1 MQTLP
6 HETLLHLFLALAVLL
21 MVARLMGELAAW
33 LRQPAI
39 LGEILA
45 GIILG
50 PTILGSIAP
59 TFQTF
64 LFPAEPGFQIG
75 LEAITTLSIVLFLMV
90 AGLEVDLSTAWRQG
104 KTAAIVAITAMAV
117 PFSMVFSLAVLF
129 PDYLG
134 ANPEVAPLVFALFLG
149 TALSIC
155 ALPVIIKTLMD
166 LQLFKTELGV
176 IVLAAAILIDLIGWN
191 LFALVLSFAGVES
204 RPFSIGATMGLTLGF
219 VLIMLTLG
227 RFVLDK
233 TLPWVQAHFTFP
245 GGVLAFSM
253 SGALFCAAFTEFIG
267 IHGIFGA
274 FIFGVALGDSD
285 HLRPK
290 TRATL
295 EQFISYIFAPLFF
308 ASIGL
313 RIDFAVHFDWQL
325 TLIIC
330 GLACVGMIG
339 GGTLGARFTGLGKS
353 DSLAVGV
360 ALNSRGAMEI
370 ILGLLALQ
378 FGIINE
384 PLFVA
389 LVIMALI
396 TSVSSGAIIPL
407 ILKRKRPT
415 HFYDYIPSHG
425 FLPELK
431 AATATD
437 AITELT
443 TLACVNT
450 ELDSEKVAA
459 MVIRRERL
467 IATGLERGIA
477 VPHARLPELKTPIIV
492 IGLSE
497 EGIDFQAPDKQAAQL
512 IFLILTPEEDP
523 QIHLDIFREIA
534 LFFSVE
540 THINQARA
548 ARSYTEFRSLLK
560 AETAPAQ
567 QH

>member
-33 LRQPAI
+33 MRQPAI

-59 TFQTF
+59 TLQTT

-104 KTAAIVAITAMAV
+104 KTAAIVAITAMSV
-117 PFSMVFSLAVLF
+117 PFTLVFSLAVLF
-129 PDYLG
+129 PEHLG

-191 LFALVLSFAGVES
+191 LFALVLSFAGMES
-204 RPFSIGATMGLTLGF
+204 RPFSIGATMGLTLAF
-219 VLIMLTLG
+219 VVTMLTLG
-227 RFVLDK
+227 RYVMDK

-245 GGVLAFSM
+245 GGVLGFSM
-253 SGALFCAAFTEFIG
+253 AGALFCAAFTEFIG

-290 TRATL
+290 TRATM
-295 EQFISYIFAPLFF
+295 EQFISFIFAPLFF

-313 RIDFAVHFDWQL
+313 RIDFAAHFDPLL
-325 TLIIC
+325 TLLVC
-330 GLACVGMIG
+330 VLACVGMIG
-339 GGTLGARFTGLGKS
+339 GGALGARFTGLGKS

-378 FGIINE
+378 LGIINE

-389 LVIMALI
+389 LVIMALL

-407 ILKRKRPT
+407 VLKRKRPT

-425 FLPELK
+425 FEPEL
-431 AATATD
+431 AATQSSE

-443 TLACVNT
+443 ELACMYT
-450 ELDSEKVAA
+450 DLDAEKIAA

-477 VPHARLPELKTPIIV
+477 VPHARIADLKSPIIA
-492 IGLSE
+492 IGISK
-497 EGIDFQAPDKQAAQL
+497 EGIDFQALDLEPARL
-512 IFLILTPEEDP
+512 IFLILTPEDDP
-523 QIHLDIFREIA
+523 EIHLDIFREIA
-534 LFFSVE
+534 LFFSVDA
-540 THINQARA
+540 HINQARA

-560 AETAPAQ
+560 AETTPAQ
-567 QH
+567 PH